1 MSSTNLPKNLD
12 YRNRIRSNRNQTD
25 KENLEFLRA
34 ESRTGLEKL
43 LTLSNSRIPR
53 PTATAIRNQRPEEC
67 MALQI
72 WKPKY
77 ENFLFGTLSLPMLSL
92 SQDSICMTVIPFF
105 SPVTSAVCPSPSLR
119 MPTRSSSLGNLRE
132 NQLDEYEG
140 MDCAIKRDEFY
151 KLKCAR
157 IE

>member
-1 MSSTNLPKNLD
+1 MATELLQSSIGKKFRWYHGGNVGIGKYFLQCSHTFSLVYNPVIYKIMVTKNHHCQQHHKMSSTNLPKNLD

-53 PTATAIRNQRPEEC
+53 PTATATIRNQRPEEC

-77 ENFLFGTLSLPMLSL
+77 VFEIFHSGP
-92 SQDSICMTVIPFF
+92 
-105 SPVTSAVCPSPSLR
+105 
-119 MPTRSSSLGNLRE
+119 
-132 NQLDEYEG
+132 
-140 MDCAIKRDEFY
+140 
-151 KLKCAR
+151 
-157 IE
+157 